1 MIAILKNTG
10 ILIDAYQETRTWK
23 TETPVKLKKSKPVNK
38 SLRFY
43 DNIPP
48 TGYLPILYFHSTA
61 VATAIGDTDHP
72 IVMFFHYCE
81 LYVLSE
87 TYLFIWSGK

>member
-48 TGYLPILYFHSTA
+48 TGYLPIL
-61 VATAIGDTDHP
+61 
-72 IVMFFHYCE
+72 
-81 LYVLSE
+81 
-87 TYLFIWSGK
+87 